1 MAVSID
7 TRISVDNKQIPLRV
21 FGNTW
26 LEVDCDLDLID
37 VYINRLNY
45 NNSMRL
51 ISYRDCITK
60 ELFGIR
66 VSDDQEMI
74 TTDKN
79 TILIKKASDIKPDDH
94 LMSFKAGI
102 TRFFYVVST
111 LRLYDIEDHAYD
123 IYSTDDYNYAIV
135 NEIMIPIHD
144 F

>member
-7 TRISVDNKQIPLRV
+7 TRISVDKKQIPLRV
-21 FGNTW
+21 FGTTW

-37 VYINRLNY
+37 VYINRLEY
-45 NNSMRL
+45 NNYMRL

-66 VSDDQEMI
+66 VSDDQEII

-79 TILIKKASDIKPDDH
+79 TVLVKKASDIKPDDY
-94 LMSFKAGI
+94 LMSFKDGL

-111 LRLYDIEDHAYD
+111 LQLYDIEDHAYD

>member
-7 TRISVDNKQIPLRV
+7 TRISVDKKQIPLRV
-21 FGNTW
+21 FGTTW

-37 VYINRLNY
+37 VYINRLEY

-66 VSDDQEMI
+66 VSDDQEII

-79 TILIKKASDIKPDDH
+79 TVLVKKASDIKPDDY
-94 LMSFKAGI
+94 LMSFKDGL

-111 LRLYDIEDHAYD
+111 LQLYDIEDHAYD
-123 IYSTDDYNYAIV
+123 IYSSDDYNYAIV
-135 NEIMIPIHD
+135 NEIMIPIHN

>member
-7 TRISVDNKQIPLRV
+7 TRISVDKKQIPLRV
-21 FGNTW
+21 FGTTW

-37 VYINRLNY
+37 VYINRLEY
-45 NNSMRL
+45 NKSMRL

-66 VSDDQEMI
+66 VSDDQEII

-79 TILIKKASDIKPDDH
+79 TVLVKKASEIKPDDY
-94 LMSFKAGI
+94 LMSFKDGL

-111 LRLYDIEDHAYD
+111 LQLYDIEDHAYD

>member
-7 TRISVDNKQIPLRV
+7 TRISVGNKQIPLRV

-37 VYINRLNY
+37 VYINRLEY

-66 VSDDQEMI
+66 VSDDQEII

-79 TILIKKASDIKPDDH
+79 TVLVKKTSDIKPDDY
-94 LMSFKAGI
+94 LMSFKDGL

-111 LRLYDIEDHAYD
+111 LQLYDIEDHAYD

>member
-7 TRISVDNKQIPLRV
+7 TRISVDKKQIPLRV
-21 FGNTW
+21 FGTTW

-37 VYINRLNY
+37 VYINRLEY

-66 VSDDQEMI
+66 VSDDQEII

-79 TILIKKASDIKPDDH
+79 TVLVKKASDIKPDDY
-94 LMSFKAGI
+94 LMSFKDVL

-111 LRLYDIEDHAYD
+111 LQLYDIEDHAYD
-123 IYSTDDYNYAIV
+123 IYSSDDYNYAIV

>member
-1 MAVSID
+1 MSVSID

-37 VYINRLNY
+37 VYINKLNY

-79 TILIKKASDIKPDDH
+79 TILIKKASDIKPDDY
-94 LMSFKAGI
+94 LMSFKDGI

-111 LRLYDIEDHAYD
+111 LQLYDIEDHAYN
-123 IYSTDDYNYAIV
+123 IYSSDDYNHAIV
-135 NEIMIPIHD
+135 NEIMIPVHN

>member
-7 TRISVDNKQIPLRV
+7 TRISVDKKQIPLRV
-21 FGNTW
+21 FGTTW

-37 VYINRLNY
+37 VYINRLEY

-66 VSDDQEMI
+66 VSDDQEII

-79 TILIKKASDIKPDDH
+79 TVLVKKASDIKPDDY
-94 LMSFKAGI
+94 LMSFKVGL

-111 LRLYDIEDHAYD
+111 LQLYDIEDHAYD